1 MSSNYGASLLWMHIG
16 IEQGMQALMKV
27 MFEAMSGTFRPDLF
41 RICGDYNGI
50 CYVRDWTGV
59 TGKSWS
65 GFGPYM
71 CKDGAK
77 GSWTIGESWEDGAFS
92 WWYKLIRNP
101 QWTQMLYY
109 QPTMLHREQM
119 KYSLRIRA
127 VSMQVHTNHS
137 EFQQLIHSWCNVYLP
152 GSNSSHSW
160 QNFGQPSRRW
170 WHFSITINLLHW
182 KKDKH
187 YKKGIHQQLYSD
199 GTWTFESSLQSVILG
214 LWS

>member
-1 MSSNYGASLLWMHIG
+1 MVLLCYECTLESNKGCRLSWRLCLKQCLAHS
-16 IEQGMQALMKV
+16 
-27 MFEAMSGTFRPDLF
+27 DL
-41 RICGDYNGI
+41 ICLESVVI
-50 CYVRDWTGV
+50 TMEFVCYVRDWTGV

-77 GSWTIGESWEDGAFS
+77 GSWTMGKSWADGAFN
-92 WWYKLIRNP
+92 WWYKLICNP
-101 QWTQMLYY
+101 WWTQMLYC

-119 KYSLRIRA
+119 KFSLRIRT

-137 EFQQLIHSWCNVYLP
+137 ACQQLIHSWCNVYLP

-170 WHFSITINLLHW
+170 WCFSITINLHW

-187 YKKGIHQQLYSD
+187 G
-199 GTWTFESSLQSVILG
+199 V
-214 LWS
+214 